1 MIIAMAGSCQG
12 RQLSAIKSQTLN
24 LKPLLPRY
32 AAFINAGSIKFPPSD
47 DQFAYYRGAG
57 DFVYLWKN
65 VMGLNSFF
73 TWFKI
78 FKYFSHIPFM
88 ARLVKVMAAAAEDCI
103 AFLICFFVV
112 YFGFVL
118 AFFLSVSVMLY
129 LFAFR
134 NARRVCVGVS
144 EKVNSRHA
152 HTKLSP
158 ALYISTYVWMHVL
171 TSSYFHILFLH

>member
-1 MIIAMAGSCQG
+1 
-12 RQLSAIKSQTLN
+12 
-24 LKPLLPRY
+24 
-32 AAFINAGSIKFPPSD
+32 
-47 DQFAYYRGAG
+47 
-57 DFVYLWKN
+57 VYLWKN

-118 AFFLSVSVMLY
+118 AFFLSVGVMFVTL
-129 LFAFR
+129 LVAKLT
-134 NARRVCVGVS
+134 VC
-144 EKVNSRHA
+144 A
-152 HTKLSP
+152 
-158 ALYISTYVWMHVL
+158 
-171 TSSYFHILFLH
+171 